1 MKNTRALRS
10 GQPALDIR
18 SSESVAVY
26 DGDRA
31 FEPDNVPLRTVSDL
45 LSFDAAVVPS
55 RTTFREV
62 TVGFGPE
69 AGSPTVAT
77 VLLPIERARVDAAGS
92 GCFAVVHRDSIPDAV
107 RIVRERPVDAVLVSV
122 HRCAPEQVEALGHL
136 VREFPGIPTVAL
148 LSQHDP
154 SATEMLLRL
163 GASGVRQVIDVT
175 SPTGWSRLRQVVGQP
190 ATRAV
195 ARIQGPILDALSDA
209 PADARLFVEALI
221 RLAPD
226 TPTVSTLAQRL
237 YVRPSTLMS
246 RFARAGLPSPKNY
259 LAAIRLLHA
268 AYLFEAAGL
277 SVADVSY
284 RLEYSSPQS
293 FGRHLRAMLGLTA
306 LEYRR
311 RFPFPA
317 ALARFVEVM
326 VRPYVQIWRTFHPV
340 AAGSWDGGREP

>member
-1 MKNTRALRS
+1 VV
-10 GQPALDIR
+10 
-18 SSESVAVY
+18 SSS
-26 DGDRA
+26 
-31 FEPDNVPLRTVSDL
+31 T
-45 LSFDAAVVPS
+45 
-55 RTTFREV
+55 EV
-62 TVGFGPE
+62 
-69 AGSPTVAT
+69 SPTVAT
-77 VLLPIERARVDAAGS
+77 VLLPIERSRVDAAGS
-92 GCFAVVHRDSIPDAV
+92 GCFAVLHRDSIPDAV

-122 HRCAPEQVEALGHL
+122 HRCQPEQVEALGHL

-148 LSQHDP
+148 VSQHDP

-163 GASGVRQVIDVT
+163 GASGVRQVVDVT
-175 SPTGWSRLRQVVGQP
+175 TPTGWSRLRQVVGQP

-195 ARIQGPILDALSDA
+195 ARIQGPILQALLDA
-209 PADARLFVEALI
+209 PGDARLFVEALI

-226 TPTVSTLAQRL
+226 TPTVTHLAQRL

-268 AYLFEAAGL
+268 AYLFETAGL

-306 LEYRR
+306 LEFRR
-311 RFPFPA
+311 RYPFA
-317 ALARFVEVM
+317 VALTRFVELM
-326 VRPYVQIWRTFHPV
+326 LTPYLPIWRSFHPV
-340 AAGSWDGGREP
+340 AAGGWDGDRA

>member
-1 MKNTRALRS
+1 LP
-10 GQPALDIR
+10 PAGWLN
-18 SSESVAVY
+18 S
-26 DGDRA
+26 RA
-31 FEPDNVPLRTVSDL
+31 FVPDEAELRAVSDL
-45 LSFDAAVVPS
+45 IFFDVMVVPS
-55 RTTFREV
+55 RTTYQEDKVRFSSRE
-62 TVGFGPE
+62 
-69 AGSPTVAT
+69 GSPTVAT
-77 VLLPIERARVDAAGS
+77 VLLPVERPRVDAAGS
-92 GCFAVVHRDSIPDAV
+92 GCFALLHRDSISEAV

-122 HRCAPEQVEALGHL
+122 HRCGPEQVEVLGHL

-148 LSQHDP
+148 VSQHDP
-154 SATEMLLRL
+154 TATEMLLRL
-163 GASGVRQVIDVT
+163 GASGVRQVVDVT

-195 ARIQGPILDALSDA
+195 ARIQGPVLDALAEA

-226 TPTVSTLAQRL
+226 TPTVTTLAQRL

-259 LAAIRLLHA
+259 LAAIRLVHA
-268 AYLFEAAGL
+268 SYLFETAGL

-306 LEYRR
+306 LEFRH
-311 RFPFPA
+311 RFPFA
-317 ALARFVEVM
+317 VALRRFIELM
-326 VRPYVQIWRTFHPV
+326 VIPYQGIWVTFHPV
-340 AAGSWDGGREP
+340 AAGSWDQGGQ

>member
-1 MKNTRALRS
+1 MRF
-10 GQPALDIR
+10 G
-18 SSESVAVY
+18 SE
-26 DGDRA
+26 
-31 FEPDNVPLRTVSDL
+31 
-45 LSFDAAVVPS
+45 AA
-55 RTTFREV
+55 
-62 TVGFGPE
+62 
-69 AGSPTVAT
+69 SPTVAT
-77 VLLPIERARVDAAGS
+77 VLLPVERARVDAAGS
-92 GCFAVVHRDSIPDAV
+92 GCFAVLHRDSIPDAV
-107 RIVRERPVDAVLVSV
+107 RIVRERPVDVVLVSV

-148 LSQHDP
+148 VSQHDP

-163 GASGVRQVIDVT
+163 GASGVRQVVDVT

-195 ARIQGPILDALSDA
+195 ARMQGPILDALADT
-209 PADARLFVEALI
+209 PPDARLFVEALI

-226 TPTVSTLAQRL
+226 TPTVTSLAQRL

-259 LAAIRLLHA
+259 LAAMRLLHA
-268 AYLFEAAGL
+268 SYLFEAAGL

-284 RLEYSSPQS
+284 RLDYSSPQS

-306 LEYRR
+306 LEFRR
-311 RFPFPA
+311 RFPFPV

-326 VRPYVQIWRTFHPV
+326 ITPYIPIWRTFHPV
-340 AAGSWDGGREP
+340 AAGSWDSGREP